1 MWIEAKRRKDRA
13 ESIFVFNFSSVKE
26 DYLPYINHL
35 EGIASRVRVEEYEYR
50 FRALIT
56 KLRSRCDDRYADGEV
71 VVSTFLFADEMAE
84 LTTHMSFLLLEV
96 QPKE

>member
-1 MWIEAKRRKDRA
+1 MWIEAMRRKGRA
-13 ESIFVFNFSSVKE
+13 ESLFVFNFSSVKE
-26 DYLPYINHL
+26 DYIPYINHL
-35 EGIASRVRVEEYEYR
+35 ESIASKVRIGEYEDRYR
-50 FRALIT
+50 VLVM

-71 VVSTFLFADEMAE
+71 AVSTFLFADEMAE